1 MHEKNN
7 DKLPALN
14 KLKPRKQAQDKENK
28 IKINPQMV
36 NQSWND
42 WRFQIYWNML
52 EWVNPR
58 SHSESKNQIFVSSKE
73 CFV

>member
-52 EWVNPR
+52 
-58 SHSESKNQIFVSSKE
+58 
-73 CFV
+73 